1 MSKKSSYF
9 KSKKG
14 FSLIELLCA
23 VVIMAIVVSA
33 TATGLAVSFKSI
45 MIGSAQDQASAKA
58 QEYCDIIMTYVQ
70 NTPSHDPTVGSYIAG
85 TESDPDKNLL
95 FNLGVGMGDKCK
107 FNNNVMAQIVLA
119 TKTDDPAVCDPIV
132 QLDDESAVNS
142 RTKNDREPYFVV
154 KKNGEYDNNGVK
166 YVSYQITAY
175 VDYGNGKYTTYC
187 TGSVTR
193 PKYQP

>member
-1 MSKKSSYF
+1 MSKKASYF

-33 TATGLAVSFKSI
+33 TATGLAVSYKSI
-45 MIGSAQDQASAKA
+45 MIGSTQDKASAKA

-70 NTPSHDPTVGSYIAG
+70 NTPSHDPTSTSYIAG
-85 TESDPDKNLL
+85 TESDPSKNLL
-95 FNLGVGMGDKCK
+95 FDLTKGSKCK
-107 FNNNVMAQIVLA
+107 FTTDVMEQVIAA
-119 TKTDDPAVCDPIV
+119 TGTLPDPTKDTAIEQLNDKAAVEARV
-132 QLDDESAVNS
+132 
-142 RTKNDREPYFVV
+142 KNDDKPYFIVE
-154 KKNGEYDNNGVK
+154 KNGTFEHNGIK
-166 YVSYQITAY
+166 FVSYQITTY

>member
-14 FSLIELLCA
+14 FSLLELLCA

-33 TATGLAVSFKSI
+33 TATGLAVSYKSI
-45 MIGSAQDQASAKA
+45 VIGSEQDKASAKA

-70 NTPSHDPTVGSYIAG
+70 FTPSHDPSLVSYVSG
-85 TESDPDKNLL
+85 DKSDPAKNLL
-95 FNLGVGMGDKCK
+95 FDLTKGNKCM
-107 FNNNVMAQIVLA
+107 FTADVMNQVIAA
-119 TKTDDPAVCDPIV
+119 TGTLPDPAVDTAIE
-132 QLDDESAVNS
+132 QIIDRAHADS
-142 RTKNDREPYFVV
+142 RTKNDDKPYFIVE
-154 KKNGEYDNNGVK
+154 KNGNFNNNGVD
-166 YVSYQITAY
+166 YVSYQITVF
-175 VDYGNGKYTTYC
+175 VDYGNSNYTTYC